1 MMVTVTVIIISNKN
15 NNNDHDSNNN
25 LYIYIYIY
33 IYIHDQSAD
42 SSCLILRAESL
53 SGQHESN
60 EDLEGPKCSNYC

>member
-1 MMVTVTVIIISNKN
+1 MTVIT
-15 NNNDHDSNNN
+15 
-25 LYIYIYIY
+25 IYIYIY
-33 IYIHDQSAD
+33 IYVCMYIYDQSAD

>member
-25 LYIYIYIY
+25 LYIYIY

>member
-33 IYIHDQSAD
+33 THDQSAD